1 MSTASV
7 IRDGTDN
14 DNGNINDPNTNYHNM
29 GFDPPPCCSGNL
41 SSLLGNDGVP
51 TPNTGF
57 SNPELLRTK
66 AEIKSQKTTTQL
78 SSRSPKPLNS

>member
-29 GFDPPPCCSGNL
+29 GFDPPCCSGNL

-66 AEIKSQKTTTQL
+66 AEIKSPKPQL
-78 SSRSPKPLNS
+78 SSQVEALSL